1 MKIKGPFLVVDTETG
16 GLNSDTTS
24 ILSIAGVVWEPQK
37 KIKPLFDFYICEDE
51 IITEERAL
59 QVNKIDLAVVKQEGL
74 SPSEAVIEIK
84 KKLDKRFGPDRKPIM
99 LVAHNAPFDVGFIK
113 RLYKLAKQDYY
124 ADFYSRA
131 LDTCS
136 ILHYL
141 MILGKVQGYRASAD
155 VLFEATSV
163 KIPKKDRHT
172 AKGDALAT
180 ARALEKLLAMF

>member
-1 MKIKGPFLVVDTETG
+1 MTIKGPFLVVDTETG
-16 GLNSDTTS
+16 GLDPKKNS
-24 ILSIAGVVWEPQK
+24 ILSIAGIVWEPRK
-37 KIKPLFDFYICEDE
+37 KIKSLFDFYVCEDE
-51 IITEERAL
+51 INATEQAL
-59 QVNKIDLAVVKQEGL
+59 KVNKIDLEMVREEGL
-74 SPSEAVIEIK
+74 SPNETVIEIK

-113 RLYKLAKQDYY
+113 RLYLLAGQDYY
-124 ADFYSRA
+124 VDFKNRA

-141 MILGKVQGYRASAD
+141 MISGKIKGYRASAD